1 VSIFRHGIF
10 RNTVTL
16 YGCVISLVVILGI
29 VYIHGLHSIFLTRDL
44 IGIGWLPMLIF
55 LLIMLPFTEWSKWR
69 TRLHPEGFVSRYVQ
83 WLGRAKRQYVPSVD
97 SRQAH
102 QPEGYFKSR
111 YYYSGP
117 NVDTGAWYKGWAARQ
132 TTIGSCCVQAAMESV
147 QPAAAAAHANA
158 APALAAAAAAS
169 SVFVF
174 LPKSVLTE
182 LLTSGISV
190 GCANTATNP
199 LGKSFEAPS
208 APMCA
213 DVVKVR
219 LQLASNAAQASG
231 VKPPGMVATGLS
243 VLRNEGVTAL
253 WSGLG
258 PSLARGFFFGG
269 ARLGLYTPIKS
280 AIMGGNSS
288 SASFE
293 LKVLSGSLS
302 GGLAAAVTSPIE
314 LVKTRLQVTLRAKIW
329 VRVRHMIAAAMC
341 PLTITATAGGP
352 QAAGKTPGAQKTSM
366 GVIRAVMAA
375 DGVAGLWKG
384 AMPGLFRSAIL
395 TASQCATYDE
405 VKRGV
410 LNYTGWSDGTHTHF
424 TSSMIAGL
432 VTTTITNPLDVI
444 KTRMFVSGGRYKGAL
459 ECASHVL
466 KTEGPIGFMKIS
478 NSSSVTWH
486 APISVTV
493 GIGLERQL
501 RPPWSPHRH
510 HVPYGREV
518 AKVCRTAELVR
529 RARPCSS
536 PLQFIMQASRQVERK
551 GRGAVANY
559 ESYMPQH
566 VGSMPALH
574 RALYRSVL
582 HIVRQFHKDGIP
594 LLGVAGAPPLL
605 SAPYASIV
613 APHDAVSRA
622 RQLFRGATGLT
633 SDDAI
638 AAIRALSAQHKL
650 LVTCEPETR
659 SAMRAWHQLLHQH
672 MVHGA
677 STQQDSHPGR
687 LHFQQ
692 PASASDSLGMPCSS
706 PQALNLGLEQ
716 AVELV
721 QQLHDEEQ
729 PPELDLLDTDTA
741 EGDQVEVGAGSR
753 GRTEVTGS
761 GVEQLAADP
770 FSSEPAD
777 VTQLHL
783 TLADHGLGPGLE
795 LMACQLSA
803 QMSQAQPDSL
813 GHGAVEGHGGPDGCM
828 TPSQQLEA
836 VRFYLY
842 RHLRLRHEPI
852 EWVYDGL
859 RPLLLRRAIARRK
872 AAPLALGML
881 AAGLSSRVGLPAVVV
896 RATPLV
902 DTSGQGPANLL
913 GSVLGGQA
921 AALKTKGLGAQGMG
935 RMSLNANYLQNIP
948 DGVAARQAGRAASV
962 LPSDC
967 WLVVAVQPRV
977 SRGDLEHPTGQGAA
991 HQQHSLQQ
999 QLLVQK
1005 QEGQQDKKT
1014 TSDQRDQRWH
1024 GHISRTKGGA
1034 RAGVVW
1040 EPSGVFL
1047 DVSVRGGAVLDW
1059 PLLTRR
1065 YPQVASQL
1073 QQQLKAGTSLA
1084 SPATFQSL
1092 VADLVR
1098 TVLTA
1103 RQRRGESDS
1112 VAHWLWQLL
1121 ALDPGAPEWQAVLA
1135 ASPYRG
1141 ASGSGQQE
1149 VVGERRQVIKA
1160 AIRGLVE
1167 AARPDLS
1174 PAQVDA
1180 VVAEMN
1186 KRMTM
1191 GSKQCCL
1198 TAVMLLQ
1205 SMLLQSFLGQPTEGF
1220 PAAGPAPDPPP
1231 PPDPACPPY
1240 THPRLATRSS
1250 PRSAAPPAQLPP
1262 PVPLN
1267 IEGPKLLAQIKDAM
1281 ELLTTVRVLEHLMRG
1296 PHHSGIKLLPA
1307 EVAVFEQPS
1316 SAWPVAK
1323 LKELDEMHLTGDGNS
1338 LNANATT
1345 ISTSINEFYRHPGRF
1360 IKWWG
1365 KAIGVVEGGFSRDAQ
1380 KHFPQLVL
1388 GRLDYSL
1395 PDREHRWRLPVNSV
1409 LRQPRWVAEVAKHRR
1424 LLGLEARWLE
1434 GVDSIGKGGAGRLPL
1449 EKRVRYALFVNR
1461 SLEGW
1466 QQHDTCPRP
1475 FTMLPMVGVRARHF
1489 VIDDRVLHGVLAD
1502 LGMSNLTRAQVE
1514 ADSLPQW
1521 QRFIQYSQ
1529 LQNSGWDFAR
1539 RVETDGVSISVHFV
1553 RSQVG
1558 RGPVELPFI
1567 GRQLTA
1573 TSDFNPTTHIAVG
1586 VDPGVTQ
1593 AIKAGH
1599 AQRDPVTGQ
1608 VLRQWEWE
1616 LSKGQLKHDSG
1627 LTKAKQNTVRWSTA
1641 IQPQLLQLAAATPAG
1656 TTLGGLHAHV
1666 LALKATWDALWEEY
1680 LKPRWHRRGE
1690 WRCSWE
1696 RAASAR
1702 VGGNPR
1708 RWLDRDTNAC
1718 LNFQRIGESMQR
1730 PLELCSW
1737 KDREALPPVG
1747 KEYQQG
1753 YKRVNDQLPKVRQR
1767 LHRAAEYRRG
1777 IDASLA
1783 AIFLAASLAASFAA
1797 SLAASLAASI
1807 AASLAASFLA
1817 TILRNESQALM
1828 HQRKAGATCCEQRRG
1843 QTDYG
1848 KSLGPSPAQP
1858 SPAQPSPAQPSP
1870 AQPSPAQPSPAQP
1883 SPAQPS
1889 PAQPSPAQPSPAQPS
1904 PAQPSP
1910 AQPSPAQPSPAQPS
1924 PAQPSPAQPS
1934 PAQPSPAQ
1942 PSPAQPSPAQPSP
1955 AQPSPAQP
1963 SPAQPSP
1970 AQPSPAQP
1978 SPAQPSPAQPS
1989 PAQPSPAQPSPAQ
2002 PSPAQPSP
2010 AQPSPAQPSP
2020 AQPSPAQPSSA
2031 QPSPAQP
2038 SPAQP
2043 SPAQP
2048 SPAQPYSPTL
2058 HFLLR

>member
-1 VSIFRHGIF
+1 
-10 RNTVTL
+10 
-16 YGCVISLVVILGI
+16 
-29 VYIHGLHSIFLTRDL
+29 
-44 IGIGWLPMLIF
+44 M
-55 LLIMLPFTEWSKWR
+55 
-69 TRLHPEGFVSRYVQ
+69 
-83 WLGRAKRQYVPSVD
+83 GRAKRQYVPSVD

-302 GGLAAAVTSPIE
+302 GGLAAAVTGPE
-314 LVKTRLQVTLRAKIW
+314 GPPLNG
-329 VRVRHMIAAAMC
+329 MFAAAMC

-466 KTEGPIGFMKIS
+466 KTEGPIGFMKGWS
-478 NSSSVTWH
+478 ASYARLGPH
-486 APISVTV
+486 TV
-493 GIGLERQL
+493 IMFL
-501 RPPWSPHRH
+501 
-510 HVPYGREV
+510 
-518 AKVCRTAELVR
+518 TAERLRKYAGLQSFGLTDRRTVLGAGLSSQFRPIVPRTSPDLSRPHPSQLHVAQCHGWPTIPAHPWGRWLDWDTNSCLNFQRVR
-529 RARPCSS
+529 ESMQR
-536 PLQFIMQASRQVERK
+536 PLQLCSW
-551 GRGAVANY
+551 AVANY

-813 GHGAVEGHGGPDGCM
+813 GHGAVEGHGGPHGCM

-881 AAGLSSRVGLPAVVV
+881 AAGLSSRVGLPAVMV

-913 GSVLGGQA
+913 VREPWVGPGRLARGSAWQGAWGQRA
-921 AALKTKGLGAQGMG
+921 MC
-935 RMSLNANYLQNIP
+935 LNANYLQNIP

-991 HQQHSLQQ
+991 HQQQQ
-999 QLLVQK
+999 QQ
-1005 QEGQQDKKT
+1005 QEGQHDKKT
-1014 TSDQRDQRWH
+1014 TSDQQDQRWH

-1073 QQQLKAGTSLA
+1073 QQQLQAGTSLA

-1135 ASPYRG
+1135 ASPYRVAARVLCRPMYVG

-1160 AIRGLVE
+1160 AIRCLVE

-1267 IEGPKLLAQIKDAM
+1267 IWDPKLLAQIKDAM
-1281 ELLTTVRVLEHLMRG
+1281 ELLTTARVLEHLMRG

-1307 EVAVFEQPS
+1307 ELAVFEQPS

-1323 LKELDEMHLTGDGNS
+1323 LKELDKMHLTGDGNS
-1338 LNANATT
+1338 LIANATT
-1345 ISTSINEFYRHPGRF
+1345 ISTSINELYQHPGRF

-1365 KAIGVVEGGFSRDAQ
+1365 KAIGVVEGGFSRNAQ
-1380 KHFPQLVL
+1380 KHFLQLVL

-1395 PDREHRWRLPVNSV
+1395 PDREHRLRLPVNSV

-1489 VIDDRVLHGVLAD
+1489 VINDRVLHGVLAD

-1641 IQPQLLQLAAATPAG
+1641 IQPQLLQLAAVTPAG

-1680 LKPRWHRRGE
+1680 LKPRW
-1690 WRCSWE
+1690 
-1696 RAASAR
+1696 
-1702 VGGNPR
+1702 
-1708 RWLDRDTNAC
+1708 RW
-1718 LNFQRIGESMQR
+1718 
-1730 PLELCSW
+1730 
-1737 KDREALPPVG
+1737 
-1747 KEYQQG
+1747 
-1753 YKRVNDQLPKVRQR
+1753 QR
-1767 LHRAAEYRRG
+1767 L
-1777 IDASLA
+1777 
-1783 AIFLAASLAASFAA
+1783 
-1797 SLAASLAASI
+1797 
-1807 AASLAASFLA
+1807 
-1817 TILRNESQALM
+1817 AL
-1828 HQRKAGATCCEQRRG
+1828 HHAQERIIEGFRK
-1843 QTDYG
+1843 
-1848 KSLGPSPAQP
+1848 KV
-1858 SPAQPSPAQPSP
+1858 
-1870 AQPSPAQPSPAQP
+1870 
-1883 SPAQPS
+1883 
-1889 PAQPSPAQPSPAQPS
+1889 
-1904 PAQPSP
+1904 
-1910 AQPSPAQPSPAQPS
+1910 
-1924 PAQPSPAQPS
+1924 
-1934 PAQPSPAQ
+1934 
-1942 PSPAQPSPAQPSP
+1942 
-1955 AQPSPAQP
+1955 
-1963 SPAQPSP
+1963 
-1970 AQPSPAQP
+1970 
-1978 SPAQPSPAQPS
+1978 
-1989 PAQPSPAQPSPAQ
+1989 
-2002 PSPAQPSP
+2002 
-2010 AQPSPAQPSP
+2010 
-2020 AQPSPAQPSSA
+2020 
-2031 QPSPAQP
+2031 
-2038 SPAQP
+2038 
-2043 SPAQP
+2043 
-2048 SPAQPYSPTL
+2048 
-2058 HFLLR
+2058 

>member
-1 VSIFRHGIF
+1 
-10 RNTVTL
+10 
-16 YGCVISLVVILGI
+16 
-29 VYIHGLHSIFLTRDL
+29 
-44 IGIGWLPMLIF
+44 M
-55 LLIMLPFTEWSKWR
+55 
-69 TRLHPEGFVSRYVQ
+69 
-83 WLGRAKRQYVPSVD
+83 GRAKRQYVPSVD

-102 QPEGYFKSR
+102 QPEVYFKSR

-199 LGKSFEAPS
+199 LGKSFEGVLTCADWPLIPPGKCPKAPS

-329 VRVRHMIAAAMC
+329 VRVRLPCNALLLPCVNAMQRIAAAMC

-501 RPPWSPHRH
+501 RPPWSSHRH

-518 AKVCRTAELVR
+518 AEVCRTAELVR
-529 RARPCSS
+529 RACPCSS
-536 PLQFIMQASRQVERK
+536 PLHFIMQASRQ
-551 GRGAVANY
+551 ADY

-687 LHFQQ
+687 LHIQQ

-770 FSSEPAD
+770 FSSDPAD

-803 QMSQAQPDSL
+803 RMSQAQPDSR
-813 GHGAVEGHGGPDGCM
+813 GHGAAEGHGGPDGCM
-828 TPSQQLEA
+828 TPAQQLEA

-859 RPLLLRRAIARRK
+859 RPLLPRRAIARRK

-935 RMSLNANYLQNIP
+935 RMSLSANYLQNIP

-977 SRGDLEHPTGQGAA
+977 SRGDLEHPTG

-1047 DVSVRGGAVLDW
+1047 DVSVRGGVVMDW

-1065 YPQVASQL
+1065 YPQLASQL
-1073 QQQLKAGTSLA
+1073 QQQLQAGTSLA

-1112 VAHWLWQLL
+1112 VAHWLWQVRQQ
-1121 ALDPGAPEWQAVLA
+1121 AGQGWSVGPCAPPGAA
-1135 ASPYRG
+1135 AAY
-1141 ASGSGQQE
+1141 
-1149 VVGERRQVIKA
+1149 
-1160 AIRGLVE
+1160 
-1167 AARPDLS
+1167 
-1174 PAQVDA
+1174 PA
-1180 VVAEMN
+1180 
-1186 KRMTM
+1186 
-1191 GSKQCCL
+1191 
-1198 TAVMLLQ
+1198 TA
-1205 SMLLQSFLGQPTEGF
+1205 
-1220 PAAGPAPDPPP
+1220 AAGLG
-1231 PPDPACPPY
+1231 
-1240 THPRLATRSS
+1240 PRR
-1250 PRSAAPPAQLPP
+1250 PR
-1262 PVPLN
+1262 
-1267 IEGPKLLAQIKDAM
+1267 
-1281 ELLTTVRVLEHLMRG
+1281 
-1296 PHHSGIKLLPA
+1296 
-1307 EVAVFEQPS
+1307 VAGS
-1316 SAWPVAK
+1316 
-1323 LKELDEMHLTGDGNS
+1323 
-1338 LNANATT
+1338 
-1345 ISTSINEFYRHPGRF
+1345 
-1360 IKWWG
+1360 
-1365 KAIGVVEGGFSRDAQ
+1365 
-1380 KHFPQLVL
+1380 
-1388 GRLDYSL
+1388 
-1395 PDREHRWRLPVNSV
+1395 
-1409 LRQPRWVAEVAKHRR
+1409 
-1424 LLGLEARWLE
+1424 
-1434 GVDSIGKGGAGRLPL
+1434 AGRLTVQGAGL
-1449 EKRVRYALFVNR
+1449 NLHSRTFELNLRAICL
-1461 SLEGW
+1461 
-1466 QQHDTCPRP
+1466 RP
-1475 FTMLPMVGVRARHF
+1475 AP
-1489 VIDDRVLHGVLAD
+1489 
-1502 LGMSNLTRAQVE
+1502 SSLTRA
-1514 ADSLPQW
+1514 STRLWPL
-1521 QRFIQYSQ
+1521 F
-1529 LQNSGWDFAR
+1529 
-1539 RVETDGVSISVHFV
+1539 
-1553 RSQVG
+1553 
-1558 RGPVELPFI
+1558 
-1567 GRQLTA
+1567 
-1573 TSDFNPTTHIAVG
+1573 
-1586 VDPGVTQ
+1586 
-1593 AIKAGH
+1593 H
-1599 AQRDPVTGQ
+1599 A
-1608 VLRQWEWE
+1608 
-1616 LSKGQLKHDSG
+1616 
-1627 LTKAKQNTVRWSTA
+1627 
-1641 IQPQLLQLAAATPAG
+1641 
-1656 TTLGGLHAHV
+1656 
-1666 LALKATWDALWEEY
+1666 
-1680 LKPRWHRRGE
+1680 
-1690 WRCSWE
+1690 
-1696 RAASAR
+1696 
-1702 VGGNPR
+1702 
-1708 RWLDRDTNAC
+1708 
-1718 LNFQRIGESMQR
+1718 
-1730 PLELCSW
+1730 
-1737 KDREALPPVG
+1737 
-1747 KEYQQG
+1747 
-1753 YKRVNDQLPKVRQR
+1753 
-1767 LHRAAEYRRG
+1767 
-1777 IDASLA
+1777 
-1783 AIFLAASLAASFAA
+1783 
-1797 SLAASLAASI
+1797 
-1807 AASLAASFLA
+1807 
-1817 TILRNESQALM
+1817 
-1828 HQRKAGATCCEQRRG
+1828 
-1843 QTDYG
+1843 
-1848 KSLGPSPAQP
+1848 
-1858 SPAQPSPAQPSP
+1858 
-1870 AQPSPAQPSPAQP
+1870 
-1883 SPAQPS
+1883 
-1889 PAQPSPAQPSPAQPS
+1889 
-1904 PAQPSP
+1904 
-1910 AQPSPAQPSPAQPS
+1910 
-1924 PAQPSPAQPS
+1924 
-1934 PAQPSPAQ
+1934 
-1942 PSPAQPSPAQPSP
+1942 
-1955 AQPSPAQP
+1955 
-1963 SPAQPSP
+1963 
-1970 AQPSPAQP
+1970 
-1978 SPAQPSPAQPS
+1978 
-1989 PAQPSPAQPSPAQ
+1989 
-2002 PSPAQPSP
+2002 
-2010 AQPSPAQPSP
+2010 
-2020 AQPSPAQPSSA
+2020 
-2031 QPSPAQP
+2031 
-2038 SPAQP
+2038 
-2043 SPAQP
+2043 
-2048 SPAQPYSPTL
+2048 
-2058 HFLLR
+2058 